1 MTPLVYS
8 KTYTLPG
15 GITAEFSLDN
25 GRLECAWSPD
35 VPSVEQAKKLLPHYR
50 AARNDFL
57 GSLGMNVA
65 VIEL

>member
-1 MTPLVYS
+1 MTPLAYS
-8 KTYTLPG
+8 KTYNLPG
-15 GITAEFSLDN
+15 GITAEFCLNN
-25 GRLECAWSPD
+25 GRLECAWSPEM
-35 VPSVEQAKKLLPHYR
+35 PRGKKAKKLLPHYR

>member
-1 MTPLVYS
+1 MTPLAYS
-8 KTYTLPG
+8 KTYSLPG
-15 GITAEFSLDN
+15 GITAEFSLNN
-25 GRLECAWSPD
+25 GRLECTWSPEM
-35 VPSVEQAKKLLPHYR
+35 PRGKKAKKLLPHYR